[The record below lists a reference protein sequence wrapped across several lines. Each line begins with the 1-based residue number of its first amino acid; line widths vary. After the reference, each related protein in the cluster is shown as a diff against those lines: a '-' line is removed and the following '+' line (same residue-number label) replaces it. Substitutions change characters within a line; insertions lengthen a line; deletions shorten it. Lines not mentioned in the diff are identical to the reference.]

1 MSVRT
6 AERRRSRRG
15 SASHTVALFADNGN
29 LIARGKTS
37 NISENGIFFLAKIKG
52 TTPEGGQVVL
62 EMSVPDA
69 GSRPNRARRL
79 RTVRFSAR
87 IVRSVR
93 LGHLVGLGIE
103 FREQLT

>member
-1 MSVRT
+1 MSVRS

-15 SASHTVALFADNGN
+15 AASHHAAVFTRSGG

-37 NISENGIFFLAKIKG
+37 NISENGVFLLAKIKG
-52 TTPEGGQVVL
+52 MTPASGQVTL
-62 EMSVPDA
+62 ELVVPETSSKA
-69 GSRPNRARRL
+69 NRSGRM

-103 FREQLT
+103 FDEQLA